1 MSMNV
6 VTGAFGYIGRYI
18 ARRLLDA
25 GETVRTI
32 TTHPDKPNPFGESVQ
47 AFPLNFENPD
57 EITANLRGATT
68 LFNTYWIRFAY
79 GGVTFE
85 QAVHNTAVLF
95 DCARQAG
102 VKRIVHI
109 SVTNASL
116 DSNLAYYRGKA
127 RQEQVLVTC
136 GLPYAIIRPTLVFG
150 REDILVNNIAWLLR
164 KFPVF
169 PIFGTGAYRLQPV
182 FVGDVAEVAVASAKE
197 QGPKTVDAIGPETYS
212 FSEFVNLLASQLN
225 PGVRLVRLPPRAGI
239 ALGSLIGLAMRDVL
253 LTQAELQ
260 GLMEEMLTSQQAPN
274 GSTRFSQWLAEH
286 RNEIGK
292 SYTSELQ
299 RHFHW
304 SKSS

>member
-1 MSMNV
+1 M
-6 VTGAFGYIGRYI
+6 G
-18 ARRLLDA
+18 
-25 GETVRTI
+25 
-32 TTHPDKPNPFGESVQ
+32 
-47 AFPLNFENPD
+47 
-57 EITANLRGATT
+57 
-68 LFNTYWIRFAY
+68 
-79 GGVTFE
+79 
-85 QAVHNTAVLF
+85 
-95 DCARQAG
+95 
-102 VKRIVHI
+102 
-109 SVTNASL
+109 
-116 DSNLAYYRGKA
+116 
-127 RQEQVLVTC
+127 
-136 GLPYAIIRPTLVFG
+136 FG